1 MVVELKAVR
10 AQPMKFAPD
19 ARDPRVAKQE
29 MQRVNGVDMPVH
41 QAASTKEDR
50 SRWIADLASRD
61 GVADDLESAV
71 VPPELAGG
79 ELGSVAPKGCRNFIE
94 SIDATGNSFL
104 AEYHRHAKV

>member
-1 MVVELKAVR
+1 MVVELKAVW

-29 MQRVNGVDMPVH
+29 MQRVNGVDMPMH
-41 QAASTKEDR
+41 QATSTKEDR
-50 SRWIADLASRD
+50 ARWIADLASRD

-79 ELGSVAPKGCRNFIE
+79 ELGSVALKGRRNFIE
-94 SIDATGNSFL
+94 PINATGNSFL
-104 AEYHRHAKV
+104 AEYHRHTKV